1 VDWRIGGSD
10 MAKCPHPTLGP
21 PSVEVAD
28 RGFERERLEW
38 RRCLGCRALL
48 WTRATVVREE
58 EAKVA

>member
-1 VDWRIGGSD
+1 
-10 MAKCPHPTLGP
+10 MQLPKKCPHPTLGP

-28 RGFERERLEW
+28 RGHERERIEW